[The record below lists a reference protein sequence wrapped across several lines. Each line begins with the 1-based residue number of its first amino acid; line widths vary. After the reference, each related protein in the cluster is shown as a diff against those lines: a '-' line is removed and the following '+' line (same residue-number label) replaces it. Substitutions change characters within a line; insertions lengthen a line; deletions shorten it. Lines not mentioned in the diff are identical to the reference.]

1 MKRFRI
7 GISAIILLVVAVCL
21 CSCGNSGIYNE
32 EDMLLYAK
40 KQHGDGLVYSGSAV
54 CGNETIAWFTADSEN
69 PVSVALAFRQNKDG
83 SYEPEEDTDRFQ
95 SAGACYILWRK
106 GIAVHVE
113 NTDIKEVMIC
123 SESTETI
130 PVTEYPFNVFYE
142 NERRSY
148 RIYCLDA
155 YGNVISEL

>member
-1 MKRFRI
+1 MRPQRL
-7 GISAIILLVVAVCL
+7 SSRHLPLVSPEHQLWPSRLQQPSPQLL
-21 CSCGNSGIYNE
+21 
-32 EDMLLYAK
+32 
-40 KQHGDGLVYSGSAV
+40 Q
-54 CGNETIAWFTADSEN
+54 

-123 SESTETI
+123 SDDTETI
-130 PVTEYPFNVFYE
+130 PVTEYPFNAFYE